1 MKKIILFSGII
12 LLLASME
19 SCRKR
24 EAVFYHPFTDQSW
37 HRFDKL
43 LFTIPVTEVNQP
55 VNLWFFARHTKEYEF
70 DNLDFSMIMN
80 TPSGEERIN
89 QYHFSIKN
97 SYGDFTGNC
106 SGDSCEAV
114 IALKRG
120 IVFSEKGNL
129 KIELENLVPR
139 LETKHL
145 LGVGIKVVP
154 AR

>member
-1 MKKIILFSGII
+1 MKKFFLFFGII
-12 LLLASME
+12 LLQVSLD

-24 EAVFYHPFTDQSW
+24 EVVFYHPFQDHSW

-43 LFTIPVTEVNQP
+43 RFTIPVTEVNKP

-70 DNLDFSMIMN
+70 ENLDFSMIMN

-89 QYHFSIKN
+89 QYHFRIKN
-97 SYGDFTGNC
+97 AYGDFSGKC
-106 SGDSCEAV
+106 SGDSCEAA
-114 IALKRG
+114 IALKKG
-120 IVFSEKGNL
+120 IVFSEKGDL

-139 LETKHL
+139 METKNL
-145 LGVGIKVVP
+145 LGAGIKVVP